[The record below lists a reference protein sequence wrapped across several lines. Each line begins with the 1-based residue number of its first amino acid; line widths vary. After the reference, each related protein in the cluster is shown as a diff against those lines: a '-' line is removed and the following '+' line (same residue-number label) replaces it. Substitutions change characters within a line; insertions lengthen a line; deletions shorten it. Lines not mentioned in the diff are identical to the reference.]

1 MPTEPCRIQTF
12 KDYTE
17 VNEPAKKKKKKKTE
31 EKQRNSR
38 KFSRMWH
45 NRRHKK
51 KGLWNE
57 GC

>member
-17 VNEPAKKKKKKKTE
+17 VNELAKKTE

-38 KFSRMWH
+38 KSSRMWH
-45 NRRHKK
+45 DGRHKEERP
-51 KGLWNE
+51 LE
-57 GC
+57 